1 MIDVDRQQLLSIQ
14 QNFEKLGKTINDR
27 YIRRRAFLKA
37 AQVVKKGVQSK
48 IKDSKRPHYRK
59 DVGRKI
65 TYYPGNLRKSIKR
78 LPFRRSPDVFVGP
91 LLRNKR
97 AGANVGKSAGT
108 AEGYYA
114 AMSRGVNSDAEKFEK
129 EVLTPG
135 IVSSSGK
142 AIQVAKKEVEKLMRE
157 FNFK

>member
-1 MIDVDRQQLLSIQ
+1 MIDVDEQQLLSIQ
-14 QNFEKLGKTINDR
+14 KNFQELGKSINDR

-37 AQVVKKGVQSK
+37 AQIVKKGVQSK
-48 IKDSKRPHYRK
+48 IKDSKRPHYRQ

-78 LPFRRSPDVFVGP
+78 LQFRRSPDVFVGP
-91 LLRNKR
+91 LLRNRK
-97 AGANVGKSAGT
+97 AGASVGKSAGT

-114 AMSRGVNSDAEKFEK
+114 AMSRGVNSDADKFDR

-135 IVSSSGK
+135 VASSSAS
-142 AIQVAKKEVEKLMRE
+142 AIEAAKKEVDRLMKK